1 MPLAERFIEIAER
14 ATLVAKGDAL
24 GAQKLLG
31 HLQYMDMNV
40 VGEQVSKCP
49 RNLQTEF
56 GAQVKSLA
64 LICPDIIPP
73 PLNAS
78 RFSLS
83 TKSRSGRQCDYVI
96 WRIACSKLK
105 FCGASLTC
113 IVDRRSCAWLAGRLA
128 RADFCTAHCLS
139 TLRIRLFHIADAGL
153 PTVIH
158 MDVLDAD
165 NFLFAVTQASKDLN
179 LGCIRPH

>member
-49 RNLQTEF
+49 RNLQTES

-73 PLNAS
+73 PLN
-78 RFSLS
+78 
-83 TKSRSGRQCDYVI
+83 
-96 WRIACSKLK
+96 
-105 FCGASLTC
+105 
-113 IVDRRSCAWLAGRLA
+113 
-128 RADFCTAHCLS
+128 
-139 TLRIRLFHIADAGL
+139 
-153 PTVIH
+153 
-158 MDVLDAD
+158 
-165 NFLFAVTQASKDLN
+165 
-179 LGCIRPH
+179 

>member
-49 RNLQTEF
+49 RNLQTES

-64 LICPDIIPP
+64 LIWPDIIPP
-73 PLNAS
+73 ELTRWPQGFPFPQNLDPDGNVFTSFGAS
-78 RFSLS
+78 R
-83 TKSRSGRQCDYVI
+83 
-96 WRIACSKLK
+96 A
-105 FCGASLTC
+105 AS
-113 IVDRRSCAWLAGRLA
+113 
-128 RADFCTAHCLS
+128 
-139 TLRIRLFHIADAGL
+139 
-153 PTVIH
+153 
-158 MDVLDAD
+158 
-165 NFLFAVTQASKDLN
+165 
-179 LGCIRPH
+179 